1 MDLFS
6 ALGPAVG
13 AAMAHR
19 RESVTRYY
27 FLSPDA
33 AQELAA
39 ALANAPE
46 LSGCGHVVAL
56 ADERTLAA
64 AGQVCMSALRERGFT
79 VTLRVLPDTHP
90 GSPSVS
96 MMTAEGPVC
105 DDITHDRLLDE
116 LGSLRPDLL
125 LGIGSGVISDL
136 SKWVAFDLGVRSAIY
151 ATAAS
156 MNGYTAANVAP
167 AIAGV
172 KTLIAARS
180 HLAVA
185 ADPRVLAEAP
195 MALTSAGLGDVI
207 AKWVSTADWRMNE
220 VLFGEA
226 YLPPI
231 AGILDHV
238 EKTYLSRPEGIKDRE
253 PEAIA
258 ALFSALVFS
267 GCAMTLQGSSMP
279 ASGGEHLI
287 SHALDMRAMAEGGGH
302 DLHGRQVGV
311 GTIVAAAL
319 YQQIFASAEPELRVP
334 ALILDHQGWGSAAS
348 AVAQHFKGKCARIEE
363 AVAQLQARGAW
374 DTLREALAPL
384 LPDPT
389 RIQRVLSA
397 AGAAHRVEQLRGV
410 DRERFRWAVLNG
422 SHMRER
428 FTSLDLAWVT
438 GVLPHQLDPLLARYG
453 VTA

>member
-6 ALGPAVG
+6 ALGPAIG
-13 AAMAHR
+13 ATMSHR
-19 RESVTRYY
+19 RESVTRHY

-33 AQELAA
+33 AQELSA
-39 ALANAPE
+39 ALANSPE
-46 LSGCGHVVAL
+46 LSAGGHVVAL
-56 ADERTLAA
+56 ADVRTMAV
-64 AGQVCMSALRERGFT
+64 AGEPCLSALRARGFT
-79 VTLRVLPDTHP
+79 VTVRVLPDT
-90 GSPSVS
+90 SD
-96 MMTAEGPVC
+96 EGPVC
-105 DDITHDRLLDE
+105 DDLTRERLLEDMA
-116 LGSLRPDLL
+116 GLRPDLL
-125 LGIGSGVISDL
+125 MGIGSGVISDL
-136 SKWVAFDLGVRSAIY
+136 SKWVAFDLGLRSAVY

-172 KTLIAARS
+172 KSLISARS
-180 HLAVA
+180 HLVVA
-185 ADPRVLAEAP
+185 ADPQVLADAP
-195 MALTSAGLGDVI
+195 LTLTCAGLGDVI

-226 YLPPI
+226 FAAPI
-231 AGILDHV
+231 AGIIDHV
-238 EKTYLSRPEGIKDRE
+238 EEAYLSHPEGIRHRD
-253 PEAIA
+253 PEAIG

-287 SHALDMRAMAEGGGH
+287 SHALDMRAMAEGGLH

-319 YQQIFASAEPELRVP
+319 YREIFAQERPPQLRVP
-334 ALILDHQGWGSAAS
+334 EMTLDTAAWGPIAP
-348 AVAQHFKGKCARIEE
+348 AVSGHFARKCARLED
-363 AVAQLQARGAW
+363 AVGRLRVSGTW
-374 DTLREALAPL
+374 DTLREVLSPL
-384 LPDPT
+384 LPDPD
-389 RIQRVLSA
+389 RIARVLAA
-397 AGAAHRVEQLRGV
+397 AGAAHRVDQLRSV

-438 GVLPHQLDPLLARYG
+438 GVLPQQLDPLLSRYG
-453 VTA
+453 VTE